1 MRLIIVLQAHQLQP
15 TLILQVPAYSTINDI
30 TMENPGTKKIVIHT
44 FVQMG
49 VFLFSIIAIRLRK
62 FRQRIHQR
70 HSATVKTATSIIM
83 ARFGRKMSV
92 IITFAKMVQSK
103 L

>member
-1 MRLIIVLQAHQLQP
+1 MLLIIVLQAHQLQP

-30 TMENPGTKKIVIHT
+30 TMESPGTKKIVIHT

-49 VFLFSIIAIRLRK
+49 MLQFSIIVIRPRK
-62 FRQRIHQR
+62 FLQRIHQR
-70 HSATVKTATSIIM
+70 LSATVKTAISIIM
-83 ARFGRKMSV
+83 VRFGRKMSV